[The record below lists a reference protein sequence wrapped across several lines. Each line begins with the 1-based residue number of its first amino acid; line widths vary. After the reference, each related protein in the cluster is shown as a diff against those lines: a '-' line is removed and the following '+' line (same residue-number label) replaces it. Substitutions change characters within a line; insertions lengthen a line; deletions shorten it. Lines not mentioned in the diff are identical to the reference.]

1 VFVIV
6 AQWEDLPDL
15 TAADETLV
23 LVVDLPLLPVLL
35 VVLLLGDPVDLAE
48 VVEIPLVVGKGLET
62 DLAGE
67 AAAVVPGVLAPAAYP
82 FLGARW
88 GALKYDHVPDKNGYR
103 TGTGW
108 TKCSNQ
114 LCRPGTI
121 FFRIRLL
128 RKFSNW
134 SHSIFC

>member
-1 VFVIV
+1 
-6 AQWEDLPDL
+6 
-15 TAADETLV
+15 
-23 LVVDLPLLPVLL
+23 VVDLPLLPVLL

-48 VVEIPLVVGKGLET
+48 VVEIPLVIGKGLET

-82 FLGARW
+82 FLGVRW
-88 GALKYDHVPDKNGYR
+88 GASKYDAAISSSQTTYR
-103 TGTGW
+103 IKMGTGTGW

-114 LCRPGTI
+114 LCRPGAI

>member
-1 VFVIV
+1 MSGRYYHVVV
-6 AQWEDLPDL
+6 EDLPDL

-35 VVLLLGDPVDLAE
+35 VVLLLGDPMDLAE

-88 GALKYDHVPDKNGYR
+88 GASKYDAAVSSSQTTY
-103 TGTGW
+103 GTG
-108 TKCSNQ
+108 
-114 LCRPGTI
+114 
-121 FFRIRLL
+121 
-128 RKFSNW
+128 
-134 SHSIFC
+134 